1 MTCIL
6 VINEIVK
13 AINEIHVKK
22 VVNNLYFYGLIK
34 FLVPVNIYSFVFSPY
49 KIKSHFLI
57 PVPFS
62 LSILG
67 TKSVDGN
74 FLQ

>member
-49 KIKSHFLI
+49 
-57 PVPFS
+57 
-62 LSILG
+62 
-67 TKSVDGN
+67 
-74 FLQ
+74 